1 MQHTGRHSR
10 RRLRRAAVAMQVVV
24 CSTVILGMGALTID
38 VGKLYLARTEL
49 QGAADSAALAGASAC
64 LDNVGLIQSPV
75 LGALACERA
84 QAFSSANWTLGT
96 PTTLDAGDV
105 GAGTL
110 DRNDPHG
117 ARDTSGTQRFNAVQ
131 VLVRRAAGSSNGSIS
146 YSFAWIFGY
155 AEGAAQAGATA
166 ALDDRFNGYTPP
178 EGCGLLT
185 PFTINKTLYNDMVVN
200 GPDQFS
206 YDTGDDTVEPAP
218 DDVPEVCVY
227 PYKLKGSGS
236 GNFGLLNVGSENQGV
251 PELRD
256 QILNGITPED
266 VEAETGTTTLTFV
279 GEDGAPTTYEISGCP
294 GLKAGVESAIAER
307 IGDIVGFFLHDQIT
321 GQGANTE
328 YRVVGLRF
336 GRVMCIDLQGSPNNK
351 RLVIQPVAYTG
362 PGVLVSATAQS
373 TDGQVG
379 RLRLV
384 R

>member
-1 MQHTGRHSR
+1 M
-10 RRLRRAAVAMQVVV
+10 V
-24 CSTVILGMGALTID
+24 CSTVILGMGALALD
-38 VGKLYLARTEL
+38 VGRLYVARSEL
-49 QGAADSAALAGASAC
+49 QRAADSAALAGASAY
-64 LDNVGLIQSPV
+64 
-75 LGALACERA
+75 LGDASLVQGPTLGQLACERA
-84 QAFSSANWTLGT
+84 QDFSSSNWTFGA
-96 PTTLDAGDV
+96 PTLLDAADV
-105 GAGTL
+105 VVGRLDLNDFTSTL
-110 DRNDPHG
+110 
-117 ARDTSGTQRFNAVQ
+117 DTSGAVRFNAVQ
-131 VLVRRAAGSSNGSIS
+131 VTVRRTANSSNGGIP
-146 YSFAWIFGY
+146 YLFARVFGHS
-155 AEGAAQAGATA
+155 EGGVAASATA
-166 ALDDRFNGYTPP
+166 AFDDRFSGYTPP
-178 EGCGLLT
+178 EGRGLLT

-200 GPDQFS
+200 GPDEFS
-206 YDTGDDTVEPAP
+206 YDTGEDTVEPAP
-218 DDVPEVCVY
+218 DDVPEVCLY

-236 GNFGLLNVGSENQGV
+236 GNFGLLNVGGDNQGV

-307 IGDIVGFFLHDQIT
+307 IGDVIGFFLHDQVT
-321 GQGANTE
+321 GEGANAE

-336 GRVMCIDLQGSPNNK
+336 GRLMSIDLQGDPNNK

-362 PGVLVSATAQS
+362 PGVLVSPTAQS